1 MVNFADRLKSALG
14 RFKDFLKIFAYNRKG
29 ILGLLILGIFG
40 IVVVFAPL
48 LTPYDPVESK
58 YLAGKNAAPTWLT
71 YLPPQLAGMT
81 TWSENVWVVDEPGF
95 ETLQSLNEWNITAD
109 PRVSIRHNSTVGYP
123 YGLPGSLAIS
133 FERQETGATY
143 GMNKVT
149 LYKEFYFPHN
159 GRPKKF
165 LGNIAILINGTSESR
180 WQRLWNETSQTWG
193 EGWVSYYDVPVK
205 IGVFLERPGLNQTEH
220 WQIWPQPETK
230 VFRRVNEKWI
240 ISKESP
246 ESPSSFIDSTW
257 YEVRW
262 SPQFGGLDPVPVIFN
277 ATPGT
282 YRYGVEITF
291 LDVER
296 DKKVSST
303 VHVDDFQLQLYGTV
317 FGLLGTDNQGRDLL
331 SQLIY
336 GTRISLYIGLLT
348 SVMSV
353 SIGLIVGLASGYL
366 GRFADE
372 ILMRFSDMLLV
383 LPTLPL
389 LIILIAVMGAR
400 IEILILLLGL
410 LGWMGFARQVRS
422 QVLSLRERPFTE
434 AAKAIGAGKI
444 HILVRHI
451 LPNVMSLVYVSLA
464 TSVPGAIVAEAA
476 LSWLGFYD
484 PTRISWGRM
493 LYTFQFEAGA
503 IRNWWWVIPPGL
515 CIATMAVSFIMLG
528 FALDEILNP
537 RLRMRR

>member
-1 MVNFADRLKSALG
+1 MGNFTDRLGSTLG
-14 RFKDFLKIFAYNRKG
+14 KFKDFLKIFVYNRKG
-29 ILGLLILGIFG
+29 IVGLLILVIFG
-40 IVVVFAPL
+40 SIVVFAPL
-48 LTPYDPVESK
+48 LTPYDPIESK
-58 YLAGKNAAPTWLT
+58 YLAGKNAAPILLT
-71 YLPPQLAGMT
+71 YLPPELGGIA

-95 ETLQSLNEWNITAD
+95 ETPQSLDEWNITTN
-109 PRVSIRHNSTVGYP
+109 PKVSIQHNSTVGYP
-123 YGLPGSLAIS
+123 YGLPGSVAIS
-133 FERQETGATY
+133 FERQKTGTTY
-143 GMNKVT
+143 GKNTVT
-149 LYKEFYFPHN
+149 LCREFYFGHN

-165 LGNIAILINGTSESR
+165 QGNIAILINGTSEKKWER
-180 WQRLWNETSQTWG
+180 IWNETVQEWG
-193 EGWVSYYDVPVK
+193 EGWVHYYDVPVK
-205 IGVFLERPGLNQTEH
+205 ISVFLERVGLNQTEH
-220 WQIWPQPETK
+220 WHIWPQPETK
-230 VFRRVNEKWI
+230 VFRRVREEWI

-246 ESPSSFIDSTW
+246 ESPSTFIESTW

-262 SPQFGGLDPVPVIFN
+262 SPQFGGADPIRTIFN

-282 YRYGVEITF
+282 YRYGIEITF
-291 LDVER
+291 IDYELN
-296 DKKVSST
+296 KKVDST
-303 VHVDDFQLQLYGTV
+303 VHLDDFELQLYGTA
-317 FGLLGTDNQGRDLL
+317 FGLLGTDNQGRDLF

-336 GTRISLYIGLLT
+336 GARISLYIGLLT
-348 SVMSV
+348 SILSV
-353 SIGLIVGLASGYL
+353 SIGLIVGLSAGYL

-389 LIILIAVMGAR
+389 LIILIAVMGAK
-400 IEILILLLGL
+400 IEILILLIGL

-422 QVLSLRERPFTE
+422 QVLSLRERPFIE
-434 AAKAIGAGKI
+434 AAKAIGAGRT
-444 HILVRHI
+444 HILLRHI

-493 LYTFQFEAGA
+493 LYSFQFEAGA

-515 CIATMAVSFIMLG
+515 CIAAMAVSFIMLG